1 MMLVLVGL
9 SLFMLGGCLFVT
21 DTQLMNT
28 DVFADQ
34 TAPVWDR
41 PAQPLPQKP
50 AGLGNLYQTQFHQ
63 TYGAQASQAPVSS
76 FSTQ

>member
-1 MMLVLVGL
+1 
-9 SLFMLGGCLFVT
+9 
-21 DTQLMNT
+21 MNP
-28 DVFADQ
+28 DVFAEQ

-63 TYGAQASQAPVSS
+63 TYGAQASSSPVSS
-76 FSTQ
+76 MASQ